1 MEKLH
6 KKIVM
11 IKSLKTSV
19 LLLFICVSTTLM
31 AQEQSVSD
39 EQLGQFADAYAV
51 VQMQNQKSQQEMIAV
66 VEEEGLDIARF
77 NEIQKAMM
85 DPNQESD
92 ATAAELEKHGKVTS
106 KFEQMQPEMEKNTI
120 ASIESAGISLED
132 FESLAAKIQ
141 QDESLQQR
149 LQAIFVK
156 RQGDKS

>member
-1 MEKLH
+1 MF
-6 KKIVM
+6 
-11 IKSLKTSV
+11 KSLKIST
-19 LLLFICVSTTLM
+19 LFVFLFVMGSTTVL
-31 AQEQSVSD
+31 AQEQDVSD
-39 EQLGQFADAYAV
+39 KELQQFADAYTE

-66 VEEEGLDIARF
+66 VEGEGLNIARF

-92 ATAAELEKHGKVTS
+92 ATAAEIEKHGKVTS
-106 KFEQMQPEMEKNTI
+106 KFEEMQPEMEKNTI
-120 ASIESAGISLED
+120 ASIESTGISLQD